1 MEALAFSSSSTLAP
15 GHCINLCDTPLAFG
29 GVSSGTQALSQAS
42 LCATQYCDDQNF
54 KDDGDSTRLD
64 HQTSLYRS
72 PLLEQFL
79 VDMEFQEEVI
89 RCSHKLLPIV
99 CERLEKVKTLA
110 GSKESH
116 VLKYAEFLTLKIACE
131 DFDSR
136 EMNPTAPVDKIWHAH
151 ILGNLAEYISFFA
164 GLSVSG
170 SWVNHTVLVSAT
182 SDMVRGMS
190 YVRELIHAHVW
201 PAPPT
206 PVYVPSQRELELSM
220 YISMPSKK
228 RRHMENRAVSFD
240 EDTWSTRRQG
250 SRSPSQDDHNE
261 RHHGHNTFG
270 STRASDNVVD
280 LDVVDSDVYERDDE
294 VDGDVDDADWDDS
307 DDAICG

>member
-1 MEALAFSSSSTLAP
+1 MQR
-15 GHCINLCDTPLAFG
+15 FG

-42 LCATQYCDDQNF
+42 LCATQYCDDEIF
-54 KDDGDSTRLD
+54 KDDGDGDSTRLD

-72 PLLEQFL
+72 PLLTKFL
-79 VDMEFQEEVI
+79 VDREFQEEVI
-89 RCSHKLLPIV
+89 RGSHKLLPIV
-99 CERLEKVKTLA
+99 CARLQKVKTLA
-110 GSKESH
+110 QSKQSH

-164 GLSVSG
+164 GLSVSD

-206 PVYVPSQRELELSM
+206 PVHVQVPSYRPLSRYM
-220 YISMPSKK
+220 ASKK
-228 RRHMENRAVSFD
+228 RNRAVSFD
-240 EDTWSTRRQG
+240 GDRAVSFEEDTWSTRRQG
-250 SRSPSQDDHNE
+250 SRRPSQDTCDS
-261 RHHGHNTFG
+261 
-270 STRASDNVVD
+270 STASDNVVYV
-280 LDVVDSDVYERDDE
+280 DVVDSDVHERDYE
-294 VDGDVDDADWDDS
+294 VDEDVDDPDWDDS

>member
-1 MEALAFSSSSTLAP
+1 MEALEFSSSSTVAP
-15 GHCINLCDTPLAFG
+15 GHCIKVCDTPPAFG

-42 LCATQYCDDQNF
+42 CICATQYCDDQIC
-54 KDDGDSTRLD
+54 KDDGDGDSTKLD
-64 HQTSLYRS
+64 HQTSLYGS
-72 PLLEQFL
+72 PLLTQFL
-79 VDMEFQEEVI
+79 CDMEFQEKVI

-99 CERLEKVKTLA
+99 RGRLEKVKTLA

-116 VLKYAEFLTLKIACE
+116 VLKYAEFLALKIACE

-136 EMNPTAPVDKIWHAH
+136 EMNPTALVDKIWHAH

-164 GLSVSG
+164 GLSVSD

-206 PVYVPSQRELELSM
+206 PVHVQVPSHRPALL
-220 YISMPSKK
+220 PSKK
-228 RRHMENRAVSFD
+228 RNRAVSFD
-240 EDTWSTRRQG
+240 RDRAVSFEEDTWSTRRQG
-250 SRSPSQDDHNE
+250 SRSPSQDTCDI
-261 RHHGHNTFG
+261 
-270 STRASDNVVD
+270 STASDNVVYV
-280 LDVVDSDVYERDDE
+280 DVVDSDVYERDAE
-294 VDGDVDDADWDDS
+294 VDEDVDDPDWDHS
-307 DDAICG
+307 DDAICS